1 MNNIVEFDT
10 RPPITEAQFKSKI
23 IAMSNSNKYQPIYDE
38 FILKTKEILP
48 EIKAKGWYRKF
59 ENKNKKGLK

>member
-1 MNNIVEFDT
+1 MNNSIIEFDT

-38 FILKTKEILP
+38 FILKTKDYYDLYP
-48 EIKAKGWYRKF
+48 ECIPTIYKIT
-59 ENKNKKGLK
+59 EVL